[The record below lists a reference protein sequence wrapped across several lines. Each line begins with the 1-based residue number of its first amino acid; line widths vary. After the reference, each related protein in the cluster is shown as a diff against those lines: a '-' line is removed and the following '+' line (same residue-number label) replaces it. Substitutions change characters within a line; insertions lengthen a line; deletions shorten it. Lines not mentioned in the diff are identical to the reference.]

1 MFLKSCT
8 SIWAWKN
15 KNKNKKKRI
24 QTHTAYRELR
34 IKYNMLG
41 KKNPNFLYKY
51 I

>member
-8 SIWAWKN
+8 SKWAWKI
-15 KNKNKKKRI
+15 KIKIKKRI